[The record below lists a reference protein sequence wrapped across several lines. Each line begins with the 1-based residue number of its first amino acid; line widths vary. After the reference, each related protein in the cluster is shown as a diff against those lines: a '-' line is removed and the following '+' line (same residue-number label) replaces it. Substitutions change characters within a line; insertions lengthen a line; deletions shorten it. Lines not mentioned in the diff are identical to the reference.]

1 MIFLVDGKD
10 NRQLDNF
17 LSEVVIHSK
26 APCTDNFKQICSWT
40 KNFLVGWAESKDV
53 CLVDRH
59 RM

>member
-1 MIFLVDGKD
+1 MDGKKD
-10 NRQLDNF
+10 NRQLGNF

-26 APCTDNFKQICSWT
+26 APCMDNFKQICSWT
-40 KNFLVGWAESKDV
+40 KIFLVGWAESKDV

>member
-1 MIFLVDGKD
+1 VDGKKD
-10 NRQLDNF
+10 NRQLGNF

-26 APCTDNFKQICSWT
+26 APCMDNFKQICSWT
-40 KNFLVGWAESKDV
+40 KIFLVGWAESKDV